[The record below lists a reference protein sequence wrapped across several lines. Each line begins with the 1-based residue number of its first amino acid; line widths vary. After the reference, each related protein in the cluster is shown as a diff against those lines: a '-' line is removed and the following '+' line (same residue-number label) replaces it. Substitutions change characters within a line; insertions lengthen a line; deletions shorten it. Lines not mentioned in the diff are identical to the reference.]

1 MLHIVRDSPFTS
13 RKMEQCLHLIGEG
26 DVLLLTQDGVIAAC
40 APPFLPQLQ
49 GSGVPLYVLAEDLL
63 ARGLRPAMG
72 QVIDMAGFVQLV
84 VEQGSPLRW

>member
-1 MLHIVRDSPFTS
+1 MLHIVRDSPFAS
-13 RKMEQCLHLIGEG
+13 RKLEQCLLLAGEG
-26 DVLLLTQDGVIAAC
+26 DALLLTQDGVIAAC
-40 APPFLPQLQ
+40 APAFLTQLQ
-49 GSGVPLYVLAEDLL
+49 QARLPLYVLAEDLL

>member
-1 MLHIVRDSPFTS
+1 MLHIVRDSPFSS
-13 RKMEQCLHLIGEG
+13 RKLDLCLQLAAPG
-26 DVLLLTQDGVIAAC
+26 DALLLIQDGVVAAC
-40 APPFLPQLQ
+40 APAFLPQLQ
-49 GSGVPLYVLAEDLL
+49 QAGVPLYLLAEDLL